1 MAITSFN
8 QQKKHGVISL
18 VSIVL
23 GIICFF
29 IVFIEPTATS
39 IAKIVGMQAG
49 DYITWSLTALGII
62 ISIIGI
68 RKKSEKNLIPIISL
82 VLSSSLFIFWI
93 VFFLLIVTGII
104 DFAP

>member
-1 MAITSFN
+1 
-8 QQKKHGVISL
+8 
-18 VSIVL
+18 
-23 GIICFF
+23 
-29 IVFIEPTATS
+29 
-39 IAKIVGMQAG
+39 MQAG